1 MAHPGHERQIAPVK
15 ECHGNEVEI
24 MRHSLDTSKTA
35 FTVTKA
41 TEPKTESGGSQAIE
55 DENLPEW

>member
-1 MAHPGHERQIAPVK
+1 MADPSHERQIAPA
-15 ECHGNEVEI
+15 EELPRNEVEI
-24 MRHSLDTSKTA
+24 MRHLVDTSKTA

-41 TEPKTESGGSQAIE
+41 AEPKTESGGSQAIE